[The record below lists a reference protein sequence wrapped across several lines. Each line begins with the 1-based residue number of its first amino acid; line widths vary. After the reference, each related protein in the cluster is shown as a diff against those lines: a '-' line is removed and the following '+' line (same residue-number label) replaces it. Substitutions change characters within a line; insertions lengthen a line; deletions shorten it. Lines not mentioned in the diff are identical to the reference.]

1 VYAKDVDGREKTERI
16 PFSLDGTK
24 MSFGVLSRLALMSN
38 LSYIVSLFS
47 HFYLDI
53 SLVLFVVLVNVR
65 NHSGSVFASSG
76 IDEVFS

>member
-1 VYAKDVDGREKTERI
+1 MYAKDVDGREKTERI
-16 PFSLDGTK
+16 QFSLDGTK

-53 SLVLFVVLVNVR
+53 SLVLFVVLVNVC
-65 NHSGSVFASSG
+65 NHSGGIFASSG

>member
-1 VYAKDVDGREKTERI
+1 MYAKDVDGREKTERI

-65 NHSGSVFASSG
+65 NHSGGVFASSG

>member
-1 VYAKDVDGREKTERI
+1 MYAKDVDGREKTERI

-24 MSFGVLSRLALMSN
+24 ISFGVLSRLALMSN

-53 SLVLFVVLVNVR
+53 SLVLFVVLVNVC
-65 NHSGSVFASSG
+65 NHSGGVFASSG

>member
-1 VYAKDVDGREKTERI
+1 MYAKDVDGREKTERI